1 MQPFFEDYLLNLNE
15 LHSEI
20 IRALENLPPAAL
32 DWSPAADMNSINVLV
47 THIIGAQRFWIGE
60 AVAGDP
66 AYRDRE
72 AEFKVRGLDADTLV
86 QRLNESYAYARSIL
100 EGLSVDDLAGIRDL
114 RERERSVAWILGHA
128 LKHTAI
134 HVGHIQLMRQLWE
147 IYGEAEIKP

>member
-20 IRALENLPPAAL
+20 NRALENLPPAAL

-47 THIIGAQRFWIGE
+47 THTIGAQRFWIGE

-66 AYRDRE
+66 ANRDRE

-86 QRLNESYAYARSIL
+86 QRLNESHAYARSIL
-100 EGLSVDDLAGIRDL
+100 EGLIVDDLAGIRDL

-134 HVGHIQLMRQLWE
+134 HTGHIQLMRQLWE
-147 IYGEAEIKP
+147 IYGEA